1 MCQGWMEDIYLH
13 EIFFGHHPG
22 IPLFHLFMYVYK
34 IPNIYL
40 QLQNC
45 YILQY
50 LQLIKIYLTCN
61 FHGLTMSTLK
71 SCTTDPPFVRYNIK
85 TNSTSHFY
93 IDIQQ
98 LGMHSSFHNSTII
111 NINVFLFLKVPI
123 LQPYNLFVD
132 ILIILLFL
140 FVFCNF
146 LHINFK
152 IALG

>member
-34 IPNIYL
+34 ITNIYL

-98 LGMHSSFHNSTII
+98 LGSSFHNSTII

-152 IALG
+152 IASG

>member
-34 IPNIYL
+34 ITNIYL

-50 LQLIKIYLTCN
+50 LQLIKIYLSCN
-61 FHGLTMSTLK
+61 FHGLKMNTFK
-71 SCTTDPPFVRYNIK
+71 SCTTYAPFVRCNIK
-85 TNSTSHFY
+85 TNSMSHFS
-93 IDIQQ
+93 ILI
-98 LGMHSSFHNSTII
+98 SNSWA
-111 NINVFLFLKVPI
+111 
-123 LQPYNLFVD
+123 YFVD
-132 ILIILLFL
+132 ILIIILFL

-152 IALG
+152 IASG

>member
-34 IPNIYL
+34 ITNIYL

-50 LQLIKIYLTCN
+50 LQLIKIYLSCN
-61 FHGLTMSTLK
+61 FHGLKMNTFK
-71 SCTTDPPFVRYNIK
+71 SCTTDVPFVRCNIK
-85 TNSTSHFY
+85 TNSMSHFS
-93 IDIQQ
+93 ILISNSWAC
-98 LGMHSSFHNSTII
+98 SSFHNSKII

-123 LQPYNLFVD
+123 L
-132 ILIILLFL
+132 
-140 FVFCNF
+140 
-146 LHINFK
+146 
-152 IALG
+152 